1 MMRIDLFP
9 FQHYWWLYAGF
20 TAFVLLLL
28 AVDLGVFHR
37 DSREV
42 RFREAV
48 TWCAVWVSLALAFNY
63 LLYRYAL
70 WKFLRDPRLTALG
83 GFDPMAAARD
93 TALEFL
99 TGYIVEYSLSVD
111 NIFVFVLVLGYFA
124 IPARHQHRVLFYGI
138 LGALVS

>member
-70 WKFLRDPRLTALG
+70 WK
-83 GFDPMAAARD
+83 
-93 TALEFL
+93 
-99 TGYIVEYSLSVD
+99 
-111 NIFVFVLVLGYFA
+111 
-124 IPARHQHRVLFYGI
+124 
-138 LGALVS
+138 